1 MNRILFSLRV
11 LSLGALVALVVGGL
25 VACGSGYGGNP
36 STTTS
41 SPPATSGNAVTISN
55 FAFSPGSLAVA
66 KGTTVTWTNK
76 DATTHTVASDNGVF
90 NSGDLAPNGTFSY
103 TFNNTGTFA
112 YHCAIHT
119 YMKGTII
126 VQ

>member
-1 MNRILFSLRV
+1 MHRILFSLRA

-25 VACGSGYGGNP
+25 VACGSGGGNP

-41 SPPATSGNAVTISN
+41 SPPPASGNSVTISG
-55 FAFSPGSLAVA
+55 FSFSPGSLAVA

-76 DATTHTVASDNGVF
+76 DATTHTVVSDDGVF

-103 TFNNTGTFA
+103 TFNNTGTFP
-112 YHCAIHT
+112 YHCSIHA
-119 YMKGTII
+119 YMTGTII